1 MHPSIAIKYWE
12 QPLIRYTQMNSAAAA
27 LRRRLSLSRSL
38 LHRLLSPSSF
48 SSSSAAAESVPRS
61 VPHPT
66 KTAVAA
72 KKTTI
77 KPRIPPKLLFRH
89 LMGLSPD
96 GKVTDVF
103 HYYIREGYSFTN
115 ADLHGCFRGLRKF
128 RRYQHCYEV
137 VYVIFALDLILQW
150 MDKSRYNFSAQDHA
164 LRLDIVFKLKGVA
177 EAEKYFDSLSPSL
190 KNRFSYGVLLYC
202 YCKSLMSDKAAAL
215 FKKMDELSLVSPL
228 ALNNLMT
235 MSLNLGRPEKLPCL
249 VQEMKDRNFPISDFS
264 RALLMQACSM
274 MNDIEGVERVFE
286 ETNKEKCDWSI
297 YSNLASAYF
306 KAGRFEKAD
315 SVLRQ
320 LEEILRKENRV
331 RSAYLFLL
339 TFHASVGD
347 SDGVF
352 RVWDSLKSHYPGCHN
367 LSYLCLLSAL
377 SRLDDIEA
385 LTKYFGEWN
394 TSCQAYDPR
403 LAIVVLRSYLSNDM
417 IDEAKLFFRI
427 AGDKGGALCF
437 KAHELFI
444 DYYLEKGD
452 IQSGLGHVEA
462 AVSQVKKDLKWRPA
476 QEVVESFFKYFER
489 EKDVDGAE
497 RLCKLLRQVKCL
509 DSKAFLSL
517 LRIYVAAGKLDLE
530 MRKRMKNAGIDI
542 SSEHKDLLDKM
553 LIFIVDLVTDPSLD
567 GRIEVGLFSLL
578 PLRYCAVTYRRSS
591 DQNLVC
597 PAEEDERLHVPV
609 KELMDWILALQ
620 DTLQKNLVNI
630 QAWEGHPQ
638 RHRSTKGSFHFM
650 VHSEKRTTPQN
661 LECDE
666 LIVAS
671 SSKCKGILTGVMKIN
686 HGQAGMARW

>member
-1 MHPSIAIKYWE
+1 
-12 QPLIRYTQMNSAAAA
+12 MNSAAAA
-27 LRRRLSLSRSL
+27 LRRRLSLSRSS
-38 LHRLLSPSSF
+38 LHRLLS
-48 SSSSAAAESVPRS
+48 SSSADAVVVSVPSS

-72 KKTTI
+72 KETTI

-103 HYYIREGYSFTN
+103 YYYIREGYSFTD
-115 ADLHGCFRGLRKF
+115 ADLNGCFRGLRKF
-128 RRYQHCYEV
+128 RRYQHCYE
-137 VYVIFALDLILQW
+137 ILQW
-150 MDKSRYNFSAQDHA
+150 MDKRRYNFSARDHA

-177 EAEKYFDSLSPSL
+177 EAEKYFDSLSPSF
-190 KNRFSYGVLLYC
+190 KNRFTYGVLLYC

-215 FKKMDELSLVSPL
+215 FKKMDELNLVSPL

-235 MSLNLGRPEKLPCL
+235 MSLNLGRPEKLPSL
-249 VQEMKDRNFPISDFS
+249 MQEMKDRNFPISDFS

-274 MNDIEGVERVFE
+274 VNDIEGVERVFE

-306 KAGRFEKAD
+306 KVGLFEKAD

-320 LEEILRKENRV
+320 LEEILRKEKHV
-331 RSAYLFLL
+331 RSAYLFLI
-339 TFHASVGD
+339 TFHASAGN

-403 LAIVVLRSYLSNDM
+403 LAIVVLRAYLSNDM
-417 IDEAKLFFRI
+417 IDEAKLFFTI

-452 IQSGLGHVEA
+452 IESGLGHVEA

-476 QEVVESFFKYFER
+476 QEVVDSFFKYLER

-509 DSKAFLSL
+509 DSKTFLSL

-542 SSEHKDLLDKM
+542 SSEHKDLLDK
-553 LIFIVDLVTDPSLD
+553 
-567 GRIEVGLFSLL
+567 
-578 PLRYCAVTYRRSS
+578 
-591 DQNLVC
+591 VC
-597 PAEEDERLHVPV
+597 R
-609 KELMDWILALQ
+609 K
-620 DTLQKNLVNI
+620 
-630 QAWEGHPQ
+630 
-638 RHRSTKGSFHFM
+638 
-650 VHSEKRTTPQN
+650 
-661 LECDE
+661 
-666 LIVAS
+666 
-671 SSKCKGILTGVMKIN
+671 
-686 HGQAGMARW
+686 